1 MDAKTIKGYLHE
13 ISEKVDDTTTIED
26 IYNHLA
32 LLREIDE
39 AEEQMRMGLVVPH
52 QDFKKMSQEWLR

>member
-1 MDAKTIKGYLHE
+1 MEAKRIKGYLQE
-13 ISEKVDDTTTIED
+13 ISNKVDETTTIED

-39 AEEQMRMGLVVPH
+39 AEEQMRLGMVVPH
-52 QDFKKMSQEWLR
+52 SEVKKMSQEWLR